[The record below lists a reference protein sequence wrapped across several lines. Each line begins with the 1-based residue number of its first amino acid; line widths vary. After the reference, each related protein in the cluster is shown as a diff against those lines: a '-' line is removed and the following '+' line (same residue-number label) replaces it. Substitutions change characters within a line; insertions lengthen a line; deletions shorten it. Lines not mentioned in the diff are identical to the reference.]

1 MKERQASLPP
11 EDLYFQDLH
20 FDQYAQ
26 RETRSKTKT
35 KEPNQ
40 RTPDPL
46 SAKINKTSTV
56 QPTKEKTKPSDG
68 AKSIPTDPNQDVTP
82 DKAVSGQSPKHV
94 KVTQAVKEDNRAKIS
109 STAYRSRA
117 PVETGL
123 DIEKLVETVLDLE
136 INIPLR
142 SLAGVSSAI
151 QKEIRKQVTKTRQ
164 IIEEAAPAR
173 QYIRLGEIPSI
184 GIYSQNAPVIT
195 EEGCVVAEDP
205 VLQYLAEHADASSSD
220 LIVGSIS
227 EPLKAIYT
235 MINQVGQEES
245 LLDSGSMI
253 VSMAKEVAVQ
263 LGLTWDP
270 TIQINMESASN
281 HLEKTLGLARNVN
294 FNVGGLN
301 FLLQVHILE
310 APPYRVLLGRPFDRH
325 ASSIVQTKLDGAT
338 ELVLTDPNSK
348 RIAIIPT
355 YERGVGPEEL
365 QKQKY
370 QSF

>member
-109 STAYRSRA
+109 STAYRSQA

-123 DIEKLVETVLDLE
+123 DIEKLVM
-136 INIPLR
+136 
-142 SLAGVSSAI
+142 G
-151 QKEIRKQVTKTRQ
+151 
-164 IIEEAAPAR
+164 
-173 QYIRLGEIPSI
+173 Y
-184 GIYSQNAPVIT
+184 
-195 EEGCVVAEDP
+195 
-205 VLQYLAEHADASSSD
+205 
-220 LIVGSIS
+220 
-227 EPLKAIYT
+227 
-235 MINQVGQEES
+235 
-245 LLDSGSMI
+245 
-253 VSMAKEVAVQ
+253 
-263 LGLTWDP
+263 
-270 TIQINMESASN
+270 
-281 HLEKTLGLARNVN
+281 
-294 FNVGGLN
+294 
-301 FLLQVHILE
+301 FLHW
-310 APPYRVLLGRPFDRH
+310 
-325 ASSIVQTKLDGAT
+325 
-338 ELVLTDPNSK
+338 
-348 RIAIIPT
+348 
-355 YERGVGPEEL
+355 
-365 QKQKY
+365 
-370 QSF
+370 